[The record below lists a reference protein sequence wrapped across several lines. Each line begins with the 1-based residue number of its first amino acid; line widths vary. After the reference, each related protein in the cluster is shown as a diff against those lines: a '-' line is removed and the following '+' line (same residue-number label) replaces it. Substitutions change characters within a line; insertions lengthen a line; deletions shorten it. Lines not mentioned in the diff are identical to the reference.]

1 MTDSESIR
9 ANFPYPLIP
18 REPGLPDFK
27 KINEVH
33 TKGKANCASVASTL
47 GGGAHGLLGLGLT
60 PTTYLQITGHAFG
73 WPPNP
78 GLLPQ
83 NVIGTSAQMAEIVR
97 RHKEELRVYRQV
109 LATDLA
115 LKSQLLDVFEDTYF
129 RGLRDRHTGFTSIT
143 YMQMIT
149 HLYTNYGII
158 TAVDIME
165 NEKRMDAPYDPSVA
179 IESYFDQIEDAVE
192 FAEAGNSPFTT
203 SQITTKA
210 FIQMFTTGLYK
221 DECKAWNRLV
231 PLSRTWTTFKLIFTA
246 AARELRE
253 MQSMSGNTG
262 YVNNVT
268 QELMD
273 QTALALNTLASVAS
287 EDRQA
292 VVNMA
297 TSQETVSTTLTSIL
311 SKLTALQ
318 NKVNSLENRVGNQ
331 QGNGNQG
338 NGNQQ
343 NGNRNANRRNNA
355 NNESYCHTHGR
366 TRNDNHTSATC
377 DHPSGDHIAT
387 ATLHNREGGSN
398 RYCGDT

>member
-9 ANFPYPLIP
+9 ANFPYPIIP

-33 TKGKANCASVASTL
+33 TKGKANCASVPSTL
-47 GGGAHGLLGLGLT
+47 GGGTHGLLGLGLT
-60 PTTYLQITGHAFG
+60 PTTYLQLTGHAFG

-109 LATDLA
+109 VATDLA
-115 LKSQLLDVFEDTYF
+115 LKSQLLDVFDDLYF

-143 YMQMIT
+143 YMVMIT

-165 NEKRMDAPYDPSVA
+165 NEKRMDTPYDPSIA

-210 FIQMFTTGLYK
+210 FIQMFATGLYK
-221 DECKAWNRLV
+221 DECKAWNCLV
-231 PLSRTWTTFKLIFTA
+231 PVSRTWTTFKLIFTA

-268 QELMD
+268 QDLLD
-273 QTALALNTLASVAS
+273 QTALALNTLATAAS

-292 VVNMA
+292 VANVA
-297 TSQETVSTTLTSIL
+297 TVHETVSTTLTTIL
-311 SKLTALQ
+311 NKLTALQ
-318 NKVNSLENRVGNQ
+318 SKVNSLENRVGNQ
-331 QGNGNQG
+331 EGNGNQT
-338 NGNQQ
+338 NGNTE
-343 NGNRNANRRNNA
+343 NGNRNNNRRNNN

-366 TRNDNHTSATC
+366 TRNDNHTSPTC
-377 DHPSGDHIAT
+377 THPANGHVTT
-387 ATLHNREGGSN
+387 ATLANREGGSN
-398 RYCGDT
+398 RFCGGH